1 MSKNRLTREK
11 SPYLLQHASNPV
23 DWHPWGKEAFKKA
36 AKEDRPIFLSIGYS
50 TCHWC
55 HVMEQESFEDKDV
68 ARLMNEHF
76 VSIKV
81 DREERPDIDN
91 VYMKICQMITG
102 RGGWPLT
109 IIMTP
114 DKKPFFAGTYL
125 PKKRRFNQIGM
136 MDLIPHIGELWK
148 TQRRDLLASAEKII
162 LALSQQ
168 SFQASRESLNE
179 SVLNSA
185 FQQLVQGFDA
195 HYGGF
200 SQAPKFPTPH
210 NISFLL
216 RYWRR
221 TGNDSALH
229 MVEKT
234 LQAMQLGGI
243 FDHIGYGFH
252 RYSTDARWLLPHFEK
267 MLYDQALLAIAYTE
281 SYLTTKNN
289 LYRKTA
295 EEIFTYVLRDMTSP
309 DGPFYS
315 AEDADSEGEEG
326 KFYTWQWEELETHL
340 SKEDLKF
347 ASKVFNVQERG
358 NYSEEVTGTMSGAN
372 ILHLTQPLDELAR
385 ALKMRGKDLEVKMRR
400 LRKKLFELR
409 VKRERPLRDDKIL
422 TDWNGLMIAALAK
435 ATRAFNRQ
443 DYAEA
448 AEKASDFIL
457 GNMRQKDGKL
467 LHRHRQGESKICA
480 YADDYA
486 FLIWGQIEL
495 YEASFEERHLSNA
508 LDLND
513 IFIRHYWDEK
523 NGAFFFTAD
532 TSDTLFI
539 RQKESYDGATPSSN
553 SLAMMNLLRL
563 SRMTGRSEFEEKAE
577 RISNLFSGS
586 VGTYPSA
593 YTQML
598 SALDFTLGPSYEIV
612 ITGQPGAE
620 DTQKIIRTIQEEF
633 VPNTVVLFVPSDKDN
648 PAIFQLAPFTRQQL
662 VPKGRAT
669 AFVCSNFTCKQ
680 PTSDPKQLLEFLDI
694 KKKHNLIPWYQ
705 KVVSYFEMGC

>member
-1 MSKNRLTREK
+1 LIQEK

-23 DWHPWGKEAFKKA
+23 DWYPWGEEAFKKA
-36 AKEDRPIFLSIGYS
+36 KKEDRPIFLSIGYS

-55 HVMEQESFEDKDV
+55 HVMEHESFEDEDV
-68 ARLMNEHF
+68 ARLMNENF
-76 VSIKV
+76 ISIKV
-81 DREERPDIDN
+81 DREEQPDIDN

-125 PKKRRFNQIGM
+125 PKQRRFNQIGM
-136 MDLIPHIGELWK
+136 MDLVPRIGELWN
-148 TQRRDLLASAEKII
+148 TQRRDLLASAEKIV
-162 LALSQQ
+162 LALGQQ
-168 SFQASRESLNE
+168 SFQPSGESLNE

-216 RYWRR
+216 RYWKR

-234 LQAMQLGGI
+234 LQTMRWGGI
-243 FDHIGYGFH
+243 FDHLGYGFH

-281 SYLTTKNN
+281 TYLATKNQV
-289 LYRKTA
+289 YRKTA
-295 EEIFTYVLRDMTSP
+295 EEIFDYVLRDMTSP
-309 DGPFYS
+309 DGAFYS

-326 KFYTWQWEELETHL
+326 KFYTWQWEELQRHL
-340 SKEDLKF
+340 EIEDLKF
-347 ASKVFNVQERG
+347 ASKVFNIQESG
-358 NYSEEVTGTMSGAN
+358 NFSEEVTGAKTGAN
-372 ILHLTQPLDELAR
+372 ILHFTRPIDELAEG
-385 ALKMRGKDLEVKMRR
+385 LEMDMKDFEARLEN
-400 LRKKLFELR
+400 LRKKLFGLR
-409 VKRERPLRDDKIL
+409 EKRERPLRDDKIL
-422 TDWNGLMIAALAK
+422 TDWNGLMIAALTK
-435 ATRAFNRQ
+435 AARAFNRQ
-443 DYAEA
+443 DYTEA
-448 AEKASDFIL
+448 AEKASDFIFH
-457 GNMRQKDGKL
+457 NMRQKDGKL
-467 LHRHRQGESKICA
+467 LHRHREGESKICA

-495 YEASFEERHLSNA
+495 YEASFQERHLRRA
-508 LDLND
+508 IDLND
-513 IFIRHYWDEK
+513 IFIRHFWDEK

-553 SLAMMNLLRL
+553 SVAVMNLLRL
-563 SRMTGRSEFEEKAE
+563 SRMTGRSEFEEKSA
-577 RISNLFSGS
+577 RIFSLFSGNVNS
-586 VGTYPSA
+586 FPSA

-598 SALDFTLGPSYEIV
+598 CAIDFALGPTHEIV
-612 ITGQPGAE
+612 IAGQPGDE
-620 DTQKIIRTIQEEF
+620 DTHNMVRTIQEEF
-633 VPNTVVLFVPSDKDN
+633 VPNSVVLFVPTDKDD
-648 PAIFQLAPFTRQQL
+648 PAIFQLAPFTRQQRMS
-662 VPKGRAT
+662 KRHAT
-669 AFVCSNFTCKQ
+669 AYVCSNFTCNE
-680 PTSDPKQLLEFLDI
+680 PTSDPKQLLHFLAI
-694 KKKHNLIPWYQ
+694 K
-705 KVVSYFEMGC
+705 

>member
-1 MSKNRLTREK
+1 LSTNRLIQEK

-23 DWHPWGKEAFKKA
+23 DWYPWGEEAFKKA
-36 AKEDRPIFLSIGYS
+36 KKEDRPIFLSIGYS

-55 HVMEQESFEDKDV
+55 HVMEHESFEDEDV
-68 ARLMNEHF
+68 ARLMNENF
-76 VSIKV
+76 ISIKV

-109 IIMTP
+109 IFMTP

-125 PKKRRFNQIGM
+125 PKQRRFNQIGM
-136 MDLIPHIGELWK
+136 MDLVPRIGELWN
-148 TQRRDLLASAEKII
+148 TQRRDLLASAEKIV
-162 LALSQQ
+162 LALGQQ
-168 SFQASRESLNE
+168 SFQPSGESPNE

-216 RYWRR
+216 RYWKR

-234 LQAMQLGGI
+234 LQTMRWGGI
-243 FDHIGYGFH
+243 FDHLGYGFH

-281 SYLTTKNN
+281 TYLATKNQV
-289 LYRKTA
+289 YRKTA
-295 EEIFTYVLRDMTSP
+295 EKIFDYVLRDMTSP
-309 DGPFYS
+309 DGAFYS

-326 KFYTWQWEELETHL
+326 KFYTWQWEELQRHFEI
-340 SKEDLKF
+340 EDLKF
-347 ASKVFNVQERG
+347 ASKVFNIQESG
-358 NYSEEVTGTMSGAN
+358 NFSEEMTGTKTGAN
-372 ILHLTQPLDELAR
+372 ILHLTRSMDELAEELGMDMGDFEAR
-385 ALKMRGKDLEVKMRR
+385 LES
-400 LRKKLFELR
+400 LRKKLFGLR
-409 VKRERPLRDDKIL
+409 EKRERPLRDDKIL

-435 ATRAFNRQ
+435 ASRAFNRQ
-443 DYAEA
+443 DYTEA
-448 AEKASDFIL
+448 AEKASDFIFH
-457 GNMRQKDGKL
+457 NMRQKDGKL
-467 LHRHRQGESKICA
+467 LHRHRKGESKICA

-495 YEASFEERHLSNA
+495 YEASFQERHLRRA
-508 LDLND
+508 LDLNGT
-513 IFIRHYWDEK
+513 FIRHFWDEK
-523 NGAFFFTAD
+523 KGAFFFTAD

-553 SLAMMNLLRL
+553 SVAMMNLLRL
-563 SRMTGRSEFEEKAE
+563 SRMTGRSEFEEKAA
-577 RISNLFSGS
+577 RLWNPFSIS
-586 VGTYPSA
+586 VKTYPSA

-598 SALDFTLGPSYEIV
+598 CAIDFALGPSYEIV
-612 ITGQPGAE
+612 IAGPPGAE
-620 DTQKIIRTIQEEF
+620 DTQKIVRTIQEEF
-633 VPNTVVLFVPSDKDN
+633 VPNTVVLFVPTDKDN
-648 PAIFQLAPFTRQQL
+648 PAIFQLAPFTRQQRI
-662 VPKGRAT
+662 PKGRVA
-669 AFVCSNFTCKQ
+669 AYVCSNFTCKQ
-680 PTSDPKQLLEFLDI
+680 PTSDPVQLLKFLNI
-694 KKKHNLIPWYQ
+694 K
-705 KVVSYFEMGC
+705 

>member
-1 MSKNRLTREK
+1 MSTNRLIQEK
-11 SPYLLQHASNPV
+11 SPYLLQHALNPV
-23 DWHPWGKEAFKKA
+23 DWYPWGEEAFKKA
-36 AKEDRPIFLSIGYS
+36 KKEDRPIFLSIGYS

-55 HVMEQESFEDKDV
+55 HVMEHESFEDEEV
-68 ARLMNEHF
+68 ARLMNENF
-76 VSIKV
+76 ISIKV

-125 PKKRRFNQIGM
+125 PKQRRFNQIGL
-136 MDLIPHIGELWK
+136 MDLVPRIGELWS
-148 TQRRDLLASAEKII
+148 TQRRDLLASAEKIV
-162 LALSQQ
+162 LALGQQ
-168 SFQASRESLNE
+168 SFQPSGESLNE

-216 RYWRR
+216 RYWKR

-229 MVEKT
+229 MVDKT
-234 LQAMQLGGI
+234 LQTMRWGGI
-243 FDHIGYGFH
+243 FDHLGYGFH

-281 SYLTTKNN
+281 TYLATKND

-295 EEIFTYVLRDMTSP
+295 EEIFDYVLRDMTSP
-309 DGPFYS
+309 DGAFYS

-326 KFYTWQWEELETHL
+326 KFYTWQWEELQRHLET
-340 SKEDLKF
+340 EDLKF
-347 ASKVFNVQERG
+347 MSKVFNIQESG
-358 NYSEEVTGTMSGAN
+358 NFSEEVTGTKTRAN
-372 ILHLTQPLDELAR
+372 ILHLTRTMDELAEG
-385 ALKMRGKDLEVKMRR
+385 LGMDMKDFEARLEN
-400 LRKKLFELR
+400 LRKKLFGVRE
-409 VKRERPLRDDKIL
+409 KRERPLRDDKIL
-422 TDWNGLMIAALAK
+422 TDWNGLMIAALTK
-435 ATRAFNRQ
+435 AARAFNRQ
-443 DYAEA
+443 DYTET
-448 AEKASDFIL
+448 AEKASDFIFH
-457 GNMRQKDGKL
+457 NMRQKDGKL
-467 LHRHRQGESKICA
+467 LHRHREGESKICA

-495 YEASFEERHLSNA
+495 YETSFQERHLRRA

-513 IFIRHYWDEK
+513 IFIRHFWDEK

-532 TSDTLFI
+532 SSDTLFI

-553 SLAMMNLLRL
+553 SVAMMNLLRL
-563 SRMTGRSEFEEKAE
+563 SRMTGRSEFEEKAA
-577 RISNLFSGS
+577 RIWNPFSRS
-586 VGTYPSA
+586 VNTHPSA

-598 SALDFTLGPSYEIV
+598 CAIDFALGPSYEIV
-612 ITGQPGAE
+612 IAGSPGAE
-620 DTQKIIRTIQEEF
+620 DTQKIVRTIQEEF
-633 VPNTVVLFVPSDKDN
+633 VPNTVVLFVPTDKDN
-648 PAIFQLAPFTRQQL
+648 PAIFQLAPFTQQQRM
-662 VPKGRAT
+662 PKGGA
-669 AFVCSNFTCKQ
+669 AAYVCSNFTCKQ
-680 PTSDPKQLLEFLDI
+680 PTSDPVQLLHFLDI
-694 KKKHNLIPWYQ
+694 K
-705 KVVSYFEMGC
+705 

>member
-1 MSKNRLTREK
+1 LIQEK

-23 DWHPWGKEAFKKA
+23 DWYPWGEEAFRKA
-36 AKEDRPIFLSIGYS
+36 KKEDRPIFLSIGYS

-55 HVMEQESFEDKDV
+55 HVMEKESFEDKDV
-68 ARLMNEHF
+68 ARMMNEHF

-125 PKKRRFNQIGM
+125 PKQHRFNQIGM
-136 MDLIPHIGELWK
+136 MDLIPRIGELWN
-148 TQRRDLLASAEKII
+148 TQRRDLLASAEKIV
-162 LALSQQ
+162 LTLGQQ
-168 SFQASRESLNE
+168 SFQPSGKRLND
-179 SVLNSA
+179 SVLNLA
-185 FQQLVQGFDA
+185 FQQLVHGFEA
-195 HYGGF
+195 LYGGF

-216 RYWRR
+216 RYWKR

-234 LQAMQLGGI
+234 LQAMQSGGI
-243 FDHIGYGFH
+243 FDHLGYGFH

-281 SYLTTKNN
+281 SYLATKND

-295 EEIFTYVLRDMTSP
+295 EKIFDYVLHDMTSP
-309 DGPFYS
+309 EGAFYS
-315 AEDADSEGEEG
+315 AEDADSDGEEG
-326 KFYTWQWEELETHL
+326 KFYTWQWNELETHL
-340 SKEDLKF
+340 GTEDLKF
-347 ASKVFNVQERG
+347 ASIVFNIQESG
-358 NYSEEVTGTMSGAN
+358 NFSEEVTGTRTGAN
-372 ILHLTQPLDELAR
+372 ILHLTRPLDEIAQDLG
-385 ALKMRGKDLEVKMRR
+385 MSVKDLEVRMESFRNMLLEIR
-400 LRKKLFELR
+400 G
-409 VKRERPLRDDKIL
+409 KRTRPLRDDKIL
-422 TDWNGLMIAALAK
+422 TDWNGLMITALAK
-435 ATRAFNRQ
+435 ASRAFNRQ

-448 AEKASDFIL
+448 ADKASDFIFS
-457 GNMRQKDGKL
+457 NMRLKNGEL
-467 LHRHRQGESKICA
+467 LHRHREGESKIKA

-495 YEASFEERHLSNA
+495 YEASFEERHLSKA

-513 IFIRHYWDEK
+513 IFISHFWDEK
-523 NGAFFFTAD
+523 DGAFFFTEA
-532 TSDTLFI
+532 TSDSLFV

-553 SLAMMNLLRL
+553 SVAMLNLFRL
-563 SRMTGRSEFEEKAE
+563 SRMTGRSEYEEKAE
-577 RISNLFSGS
+577 RISSLFAGS
-586 VGTYPSA
+586 INTHPSA

-598 SALDFTLGPSYEIV
+598 CAIDFALGPTHEIV
-612 ITGQPGAE
+612 IFGQPGAE
-620 DTQKIIRTIQEEF
+620 DTHKMVRTVQEEF
-633 VPNTVVLFVPSDKDN
+633 TPNTVVLFVPTDKDN
-648 PAIFQLAPFTRQQL
+648 PAIFQLAPFTRQQRMS
-662 VPKGRAT
+662 KGHAA

-680 PTSDPKQLLEFLDI
+680 PISDPAQLLEFLNI
-694 KKKHNLIPWYQ
+694 K
-705 KVVSYFEMGC
+705 